1 MRLCPDSPPGF
12 GLPMIWLE
20 TWANCK
26 TILECFKVLNYGA
39 CFEHAGLPIVLLIN
53 FFAHR
58 NYNLHPEK
66 HHKNGKPLS
75 FPEEIHLQIV
85 DVHGLF
91 QSHVGFPEHSNMGPP
106 HGDVFFFPVH
116 ALPFLVPGGTEL
128 PKVCSLS
135 STFNGKTN
143 STLQTTSC
151 LFHDCSSIANQMW
164 KSS

>member
-1 MRLCPDSPPGF
+1 MRWCLDSPQGF

-26 TILECFKVLNYGA
+26 TILECFKVLNYVA

-66 HHKNGKPLS
+66 QHKNGKPLS

-85 DVHGLF
+85 DVHGPF
-91 QSHVGFPEHSNMGPP
+91 QSHVGFPEHSNMSPP
-106 HGDVFFFPVH
+106 HGDVFFFFLSTRFHFWSQVGLNFRRCAHCPAPSMGKQTRHCKQHHVYFMIVH
-116 ALPFLVPGGTEL
+116 P
-128 PKVCSLS
+128 
-135 STFNGKTN
+135 
-143 STLQTTSC
+143 
-151 LFHDCSSIANQMW
+151 
-164 KSS
+164 

>member
-1 MRLCPDSPPGF
+1 MRWCPDSPQGF

-26 TILECFKVLNYGA
+26 TILECFKVLNYVA

-66 HHKNGKPLS
+66 QHKNGKPLS

-85 DVHGLF
+85 DVHGPF
-91 QSHVGFPEHSNMGPP
+91 QSHVGFPEHSNMSPP
-106 HGDVFFFPVH
+106 HGDVFFFSCPRASISGPRWDWTSEGVLTVQH
-116 ALPFLVPGGTEL
+116 
-128 PKVCSLS
+128 
-135 STFNGKTN
+135 
-143 STLQTTSC
+143 LQWENKLDTANNIMSISW
-151 LFHDCSSIANQMW
+151 LFIHSEPNV
-164 KSS
+164 